1 MLARDPAL
9 GEKRGQTIGKG
20 FMQYSDILI
29 VGGGMVGSAL
39 AAALSGHGLS
49 IAVLE
54 QAPPAPFDAAQP
66 PDLRVSAISPA
77 SARFLQRIGAW
88 PRVLEMR
95 AAPYLRM
102 QVWEDEEAAGTL
114 FSAAEAGEAA
124 LGHIVENR
132 IVQLAATEALRQ
144 CADVDYLAPARIAE
158 LAYQPFASRVTLED
172 GRQLSA
178 RLLIAADGARSAVRD
193 AAGIG
198 VTSWDYPMHA
208 LVASCE
214 LDQEQQDI
222 TWQRFTPNGPQAFL
236 PLTGS
241 YGSLVWY
248 HRPPEVQ
255 RLLALDEAELAA
267 AFHAAFPRKLGNIRR
282 ILAKGSFALTRRHAQ
297 RYIKDGVVLVGDAA
311 HTIHPLAGQG
321 VNLGFQDAAKLA
333 EVILEAAAHGRDFAS
348 ADALQRYQRARKPA
362 NLAMQTA
369 MDAFCYGFANDIA
382 PLRLARRLG
391 MRLADRAG
399 PLKREAIRYAL
410 GLKGG

>member
-9 GEKRGQTIGKG
+9 GERRGQTIGKG

-77 SARFLQRIGAW
+77 SARFLAGIGAW
-88 PRVLEMR
+88 DAVLAMR

-102 QVWEDEEAAGTL
+102 QVWEGEEADGTL
-114 FSAAEAGEAA
+114 FTAEEAGEAA

-132 IVQLAATEALRQ
+132 VVQLAATQALRQ
-144 CADVDYLAPARIAE
+144 CADVDYLAPAAIRRIV
-158 LAYQPFASRVTLED
+158 YQPFASRVELED
-172 GRQLSA
+172 GRQLST
-178 RLLIAADGARSAVRD
+178 RLLIAADGARSSVRD

-208 LVASCE
+208 LVACCE
-214 LDQEQQDI
+214 QEQTQQDI
-222 TWQRFTPNGPQAFL
+222 TWQRFTPTGPQAFL
-236 PLTGS
+236 PLTGE

-248 HRPPEVQ
+248 HRPPDVQ

-267 AFHAAFPRKLGNIRR
+267 AFHAAFPRKLGAIRR
-282 ILAKGSFALTRRHAQ
+282 IVAKGSFALTRRHAQ
-297 RYIKDGVVLVGDAA
+297 RYVKDGVALVGDAA

-333 EVILEAAAHGRDFAS
+333 EVIREAAAQGRDFA
-348 ADALQRYQRARKPA
+348 AVDALQRYQRARKPA

-369 MDAFCYGFANDIA
+369 MDAFCYGFGNDIA
-382 PLRLARRLG
+382 PLRLARKLG
-391 MRLADRAG
+391 MRVANHAG

>member
-1 MLARDPAL
+1 
-9 GEKRGQTIGKG
+9 
-20 FMQYSDILI
+20 MQHSDILI

-39 AAALSGHGLS
+39 AAALSGHGLN

-54 QAPPAPFDAAQP
+54 QTPPAPFDATQP

-77 SARFLQRIGAW
+77 SARFLAGIGAW
-88 PRVLEMR
+88 DAVLEMR

-102 QVWEDEEAAGTL
+102 QVWEGEEADGTL
-114 FSAAEAGEAA
+114 FTAEEAGEAA

-132 IVQLAATEALRQ
+132 VAQLAATQALLGK
-144 CADVDYLAPARIAE
+144 ADIDYLAPAAIRRIV
-158 LAYQPFASRVTLED
+158 YQPFASRVELED

-178 RLLIAADGARSAVRD
+178 RLLVAADGARSSVRD

-208 LVASCE
+208 LVACCE
-214 LDQEQQDI
+214 QEQTQQDI
-222 TWQRFTPNGPQAFL
+222 TWQRFTPTGPQAFL
-236 PLTGS
+236 PLTGQ

-282 ILAKGSFALTRRHAQ
+282 IVAKGSFALTRRHAQ
-297 RYIKDGVVLVGDAA
+297 RYVKDGVALVGDAA

-333 EVILEAAAHGRDFAS
+333 EVILEAAAQGRDFA
-348 ADALQRYQRARKPA
+348 AVDALQRYQRARKPA

-369 MDAFCYGFANDIA
+369 MDAFCYGFGNDIA
-382 PLRLARRLG
+382 PLRLARKLG
-391 MRLADRAG
+391 MRLANHAG

-410 GLKGG
+410 GLRGG